1 MLKRISVTIFTLLI
15 LYSGAKAQNMKEDI
29 KKYIESIE
37 SIEDARDK
45 LDEQIKAIDFI
56 ESMHSLQSLKL
67 MSADEDEE
75 DSNEDEDYKPAI
87 SIPTHINGDSIKAKL
102 ANYFQKISFA
112 QNLTP
117 PSSEFRSGYD
127 ASDLALIFGIPL
139 SNPDALIN
147 LTAHKIYYAD
157 GTIESPE
164 KELFLKQYQEFDHA
178 RFIDSMQVK
187 MVLHYPTAVQKISL
201 SAEHTSVEDST
212 IQMTSIQN
220 REASLTL
227 SEKVYNNLIV
237 IQGIDNNGKTL
248 DHTSKSTSSNYS
260 PSTSIYFQEVAKESQ
275 VIIDNID
282 NNKYASF
289 DDLKKDMLERLSSI
303 EAPEESQHYTAWVQF
318 KRKIKGVD
326 IYYTTQQDSIEI
338 SETIVNRD
346 LSRSSKKGFHVA
358 SDPETY
364 KYGVVDNTG
373 NWIIE
378 PQFVWLKHFNDLFFE
393 GEKDEDDQDYKTY
406 KLNIENRILAPYK
419 YQIADTISGKYYV
432 VYEGESSDKTGL
444 MDRDERI
451 IIPLEKYSIYS
462 PLKNLFIVK
471 ASNGETIKTGLY
483 NELGKVILPEIYYPI
498 NVGEDGYIYASIY
511 DNERLLTTIFDTDIK
526 QITKDKW
533 SAQNQFTP
541 HSDLV
546 LIEDENGSKFYINKQ
561 AEIVIPQSNDYKFD
575 NEFWFG
581 MTVVE
586 QKDPE
591 TEEYKYGYIDT
602 KGKLTIPIEYD
613 KALPFQ
619 GEYAYVEKDGK
630 AMLIDKNNNIYKALP
645 LIIGSWGYVLDIDPV
660 YTQYRLEDDSV
671 LDGYGNFVKN
681 M

>member
-1 MLKRISVTIFTLLI
+1 MLKKISVVIFALL
-15 LYSGAKAQNMKEDI
+15 LAFSGIKAQSLKDDI
-29 KKYIESIE
+29 KKYINNIE
-37 SIEDARDK
+37 SIGDARNK
-45 LDEQIKAIDFI
+45 LNEQIEGIEFL
-56 ESMHSLQSLKL
+56 ESMHSLQSIKL

-75 DSNEDEDYKPAI
+75 DSNDDEDYKPAI
-87 SIPTHINGDSIKAKL
+87 SMPTHLNGDSIKNKL
-102 ANYFQKISFA
+102 ANYFQKISFT
-112 QNLTP
+112 QDLTP
-117 PSSEFRSGYD
+117 PSSELRSGYD

-139 SNPDALIN
+139 SNPNALIN

-164 KELFLKQYQEFDHA
+164 KELSLKEYQELDHA
-178 RFIDSMQVK
+178 RFIDSIQVK
-187 MVLHYPTAVQKISL
+187 MVLHYPTGIEKISL
-201 SAEHTSVEDST
+201 SAEHTSVKDST
-212 IQMTSIQN
+212 ILMTSIQN

-227 SEKVYNNLIV
+227 SEKVYNNLTA
-237 IQGIDNNGKTL
+237 IQGIDNNGKAL

-289 DDLKKDMLERLSSI
+289 ENLKKDMLERLSSI
-303 EAPEESQHYTAWVQF
+303 GAPEESQHYTAWVQF

-358 SDPETY
+358 SNSETY

-378 PQFVWLKHFNDLFFE
+378 PQFLWLKHFNDLFFH
-393 GEKDEDDQDYKTY
+393 GEKDEDNPEYKTY
-406 KLNIENRILAPYK
+406 KLDMENRILAPYK

-432 VYEGESSDKTGL
+432 VYEDESSDNTGL
-444 MDRDERI
+444 MDRDEKI

-462 PLKNLFIVK
+462 PLKNLFVVK
-471 ASNGETIKTGLY
+471 ASKDETIKTGLY
-483 NELGKVILPEIYYPI
+483 NELGQVILPELYYPI
-498 NVGEDGYIYASIY
+498 NVEEDGFIYASIY
-511 DNERLLTTIFDTDIK
+511 DNKRLLTTIFDTDIK

-561 AEIVIPQSNDYKFD
+561 AEIVISQSDKYEFD

-591 TEEYKYGYIDT
+591 TEKYKYGYIDT

-613 KALPFQ
+613 RALPFQ

-630 AMLIDKNNNIYKALP
+630 AMLIDKNNNVYKALP
-645 LIIGSWGYVLDIDPV
+645 LIIGSWGYVLDIDPD

-671 LDGYGNFVKN
+671 LDGNGNFVRN
-681 M
+681 I

>member
-1 MLKRISVTIFTLLI
+1 MLKRISVTIFTLLV
-15 LYSGAKAQNMKEDI
+15 LYSGGKAQNVKDDI
-29 KKYIESIE
+29 KKYINSIE

-45 LDEQIKAIDFI
+45 LNEQIEAIEFI
-56 ESMHSLQSLKL
+56 ESMHSLQSIKL
-67 MSADEDEE
+67 TSAEEEEE
-75 DSNEDEDYKPAI
+75 DNNEDEDYKPAR
-87 SIPTHINGDSIKAKL
+87 SIPSHLNSDSIKGKL
-102 ANYFQKISFA
+102 ANYFQKISFT

-139 SNPDALIN
+139 SNPNALIN

-164 KELFLKQYQEFDHA
+164 KELLLKQYQEFDHA

-201 SAEHTSVEDST
+201 SAEHTSAEDST
-212 IQMTSIQN
+212 IQLTSIQN

-237 IQGIDNNGKTL
+237 IQGIDNNGKVL

-260 PSTSIYFQEVAKESQ
+260 PSTSIYFQEIAKESQ
-275 VIIDNID
+275 LIIDNID
-282 NNKYASF
+282 HNKYASF
-289 DDLKKDMLERLSSI
+289 EDLKEDMLERLSSI

-318 KRKIKGVD
+318 KKRIKGVD
-326 IYYTTQQDSIEI
+326 IYYTTQQDSINI

-346 LSRSSKKGFHVA
+346 LSTSSKKGFHLA
-358 SDPETY
+358 NDPETY
-364 KYGVVDNTG
+364 KYGITDNAG

-378 PQFVWLKHFNDLFFE
+378 PQFLWLQHFRDLFFQ
-393 GEKDEDDQDYKTY
+393 GEKDENDPDYKTY
-406 KLNIENRILAPYK
+406 KLDIESRILAPYK
-419 YQIADTISGKYYV
+419 YQISDTISSEYYV

-444 MDRDERI
+444 MNRDEKI

-471 ASNGETIKTGLY
+471 ASKDETIKTGLY
-483 NELGKVILPEIYYPI
+483 NELGQVILPEIYYPI

-511 DNERLLTTIFDTDIK
+511 DKGKLLTTIFDPNIK

-546 LIEDENGSKFYINKQ
+546 LIEDENENRFYINKQ
-561 AEIVIPQSNDYKFD
+561 AEIVIPQSDEYEFD

-581 MTVVE
+581 MTIVE

-591 TEEYKYGYIDT
+591 TEEYKYGYIHAN
-602 KGKLTIPIEYD
+602 GKLTIPIQYD

-630 AMLIDKNNNIYKALP
+630 AMLIDKNNNVYKALP
-645 LIIGSWGYVLDIDPV
+645 LIIGSWGYVLDIDPA
-660 YTQYRLEDDSV
+660 YTQYRMEDDSV
-671 LDGYGNFVKN
+671 LDGYGNFVRN